1 MTTVVFSIQHAGA
14 PKLEEIVVEV
24 HPEWAPIGAQRFFE
38 LIDAKYYDECYV
50 YRVIPGFICQWGVPA
65 SPADWQKWGANKIKD
80 DPVKVSNEPGTLS
93 FATSG
98 PDARGS
104 QLFINYGKNDS
115 LDDQGFSP
123 FAMVTS
129 GMDVALRFGE
139 AQGKV
144 DQNEAKEKGNAYFSQ
159 FSELSVIKSVK
170 RRA

>member
-1 MTTVVFSIQHAGA
+1 MVVRR
-14 PKLEEIVVEV
+14 
-24 HPEWAPIGAQRFFE
+24 RFFD
-38 LIDAKYYDECYV
+38 LIDANYYDECYV

-80 DPVKVSNEPGTLS
+80 DPVKVPNAPGTLS

-104 QLFINYGKNDS
+104 QLFINYGQNMD
-115 LDDQGFSP
+115 LDRQGFSP
-123 FAMVTS
+123 FAAVTS

-139 AQGKV
+139 AQSKV